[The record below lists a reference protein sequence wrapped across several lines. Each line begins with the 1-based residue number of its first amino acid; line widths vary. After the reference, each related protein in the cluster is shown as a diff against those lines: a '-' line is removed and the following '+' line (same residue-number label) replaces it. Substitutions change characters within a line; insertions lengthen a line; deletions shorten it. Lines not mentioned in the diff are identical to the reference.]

1 MLPIISRF
9 LKFKIYVHLF
19 VGGGI
24 ATANFDGESDGEG
37 IDESLMGNSTSTFF
51 PSGQNPNAYR
61 RAAPVMGNRGLE
73 TQRISQE
80 RSRSKPKSY
89 SKDRGS
95 GGGSPRSGRRERRG
109 GSASGT
115 SSSGGGSGATAAS
128 LIQVAALDERNLKR
142 AVHRYGTLPKGA
154 RIGAYLESLRQSGMT
169 PEPVTEQGVES
180 DATLDSSSQ
189 GGGGDT
195 LERSVHSGRSSRD
208 GVRPAQMLR
217 SNSSHGGFPA
227 ASAPVNHRASP
238 SPRTNPSQ
246 LRRLQQASFND
257 MESNRNMGAGGAFA
271 LSDLEFPPPP
281 NDLPPPPESPRR
293 ASGTPPPPPKP
304 SPSPRTKR
312 RVGPEF
318 SNKENLPERLARASR
333 RNREASSD
341 SCESGRSYEGA
352 ALYNMP
358 KSPVSPLSENRTLG
372 SPAVGSLSSP
382 GSGLDSGAGPT
393 NSSDPIRPYSVKKSD
408 MELKLVNEIRER
420 SDLKKSPVKEIP
432 PGRGTTV
439 SGSGSSPA
447 AMLVSELFESIKA
460 KNNSS
465 KVAQPE
471 KPVEQTP
478 AVEIDFK
485 ANLRKV
491 TKSISDDPEKSRPL
505 QQIDFKSQLKKK
517 TESKP
522 ELDNNSEQSNQKTN
536 NDESLNF
543 VDFKSK
549 LRKSKPEAVSS
560 SSAQQQENTEPLDF
574 KARLR
579 KVSDGTKTAVQA
591 QAASNNEQQLQEEEL
606 NENDDNS
613 LEQQRDILD
622 KRDSV
627 GSIEDNEK
635 RKSTGSIS
643 SLRKMWESSPKIGGR
658 KSAPPPE
665 ELNADLSPESAPS
678 SANNPSSVK
687 FEKRVWPPVPNTEM
701 EKPMVPVK
709 PTVKPPAPTT
719 KPPPP
724 KDPSVVAAGVKLAP
738 KPAMA
743 VKPNVCNIYAAPSTT
758 TTSKPK
764 LPANKPAPM
773 TSSTKNGDVITTE
786 PDRDSI
792 LNVSQRLESSLDV
805 AKRDNANLSKVDL
818 SNLSDQI
825 GTFHST
831 CSGFIDSVPPT
842 TRFRFRSLLTKLDQQ
857 SKEFSA
863 NVSSSS
869 SAGTTTSNRL
879 AGDIQVTLRDLV
891 TVIQR

>member
-1 MLPIISRF
+1 MM
-9 LKFKIYVHLF
+9 
-19 VGGGI
+19 
-24 ATANFDGESDGEG
+24 AANT
-37 IDESLMGNSTSTFF
+37 TSTFF
-51 PSGQNPNAYR
+51 PSGQNPNSFR
-61 RAAPVMGNRGLE
+61 RAPVMGNRGLE

-89 SKDRGS
+89 SKDRAS

-109 GSASGT
+109 GSASG
-115 SSSGGGSGATAAS
+115 SGSGAANS
-128 LIQVAALDERNLKR
+128 GLVQVAALDERNLKR

-189 GGGGDT
+189 ADT

-208 GVRPAQMLR
+208 GIRPTAQMLR
-217 SNSSHGGFPA
+217 SNSSHGGFPSAAAAAA
-227 ASAPVNHRASP
+227 ASSNHRSSP
-238 SPRTNPSQ
+238 SPRTNPGQ
-246 LRRLQQASFND
+246 LRRLQNASYNETDFQ
-257 MESNRNMGAGGAFA
+257 NRIPPGAFA
-271 LSDLEFPPPP
+271 LNELEFPPPP
-281 NDLPPPPESPRR
+281 ADLPPPPDSPRR

-341 SCESGRSYEGA
+341 SCESGRSFEA
-352 ALYNMP
+352 AFQNVP

-382 GSGLDSGAGPT
+382 GSGLEAAIGT
-393 NSSDPIRPYSVKKSD
+393 NSIEAIRPYKKSE
-408 MELKLVNEIRER
+408 MEMKLLNEIRER
-420 SDLKKSPVKEIP
+420 SDTKKSPVKEAP
-432 PGRGTTV
+432 PNRGAV
-439 SGSGSSPA
+439 AAAAPVPGSNSGSSPA
-447 AMLVSELFESIKA
+447 AMLVSELFESINA
-460 KNNSS
+460 KKNKTPVSEKVENVAASS
-465 KVAQPE
+465 AHSN
-471 KPVEQTP
+471 
-478 AVEIDFK
+478 VEIDFK

-491 TKSISDDPEKSRPL
+491 TKTVSDDPEKTKPAL

-517 TESKP
+517 SDSAKP
-522 ELDNNSEQSNQKTN
+522 EVDPEASKDKDDSTN
-536 NDESLNF
+536 I

-549 LRKSKPEAVSS
+549 LRKSRPDPSPVSQPE
-560 SSAQQQENTEPLDF
+560 TFEPLDF

-579 KVSDGTKTAVQA
+579 KVSDGGNKLTQDSKPHDDDP
-591 QAASNNEQQLQEEEL
+591 EEEA
-606 NENDDNS
+606 EKQEDEPQHDDEDEH
-613 LEQQRDILD
+613 EQARDILD
-622 KRDSV
+622 KRDSL

-658 KSAPPPE
+658 KSAE
-665 ELNADLSPESAPS
+665 EPNTGDLSPDAGPNCSG
-678 SANNPSSVK
+678 NPSSVK

-724 KDPSVVAAGVKLAP
+724 KEPPTGVKLAP

-743 VKPNVCNIYAAPSTT
+743 VKPNVCNIYAAPSSTMPKPKPPISL
-758 TTSKPK
+758 SKPK
-764 LPANKPAPM
+764 NGA
-773 TSSTKNGDVITTE
+773 GDVE
-786 PDRDSI
+786 PDRDS
-792 LNVSQRLESSLDV
+792 LLTVSQKLETGLDA
-805 AKRDNANLSKVDL
+805 AKRDTNHLSRSDL
-818 SNLSDQI
+818 TNLSDEI
-825 GTFHST
+825 GSFHST
-831 CSGFIDSVPPT
+831 CTGFIDSVPPT

-863 NVSSSS
+863 NVSSSN
-869 SAGTTTSNRL
+869 SAGSTTSNRL

-891 TVIQR
+891 TVIQG